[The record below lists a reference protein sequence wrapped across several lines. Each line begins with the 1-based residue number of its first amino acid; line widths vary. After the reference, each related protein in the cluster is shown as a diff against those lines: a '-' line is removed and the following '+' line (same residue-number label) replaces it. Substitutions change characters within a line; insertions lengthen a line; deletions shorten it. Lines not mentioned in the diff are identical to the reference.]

1 MPSSYVTVRPQS
13 PEPRGRSLEII
24 PKPFHIIV
32 TGMTLILYFKTA
44 SIGGGLNAITS
55 LVYSHSK
62 GNSNVLFLMQQT
74 PVTTQPPHFLHHL
87 QSKMTVDGAAKRKHP
102 GKF

>member
-1 MPSSYVTVRPQS
+1 
-13 PEPRGRSLEII
+13 
-24 PKPFHIIV
+24 
-32 TGMTLILYFKTA
+32 MTLILYIKTA

-74 PVTTQPPHFLHHL
+74 TVTTQPPHLFHHL
-87 QSKMTVDGAAKRKHP
+87 QSKMAVDGAVKRKHP
-102 GKF
+102 GKFWAASDYSPEKQTVYMLQIL